1 MAFFPFSGAPKLCG
15 EVSVNFANLAGAT
28 AAAETVTIKGLKT
41 SDVLLINFP
50 DWPTASTIG
59 IQRYRIKAAN
69 TLEIVIRNYHASDAE
84 NMAAQT
90 MKYVVF

>member
-1 MAFFPFSGAPKLCG
+1 MAFSPFSGAPKLCG
-15 EVSVNFANLAGAT
+15 EVSVNFANLAAGD

-41 SDVLLINFP
+41 SDVIVINFP

-69 TLEIVIRNYHASDAE
+69 TLEIVIRNYHATDAE